1 MPPAKQR
8 GQFRGIL
15 FPGYRY
21 LGPFNPLDNGEPVN
35 KADEAAKRHDL
46 AYNQYLNKGLNPY
59 LKFNKADQQL
69 IDDLSNDSSLGGKF
83 ARGVFSIKRALAPS
97 LNEKQLAP
105 GRSAEQK
112 QARKLYFARSNKGA
126 KRQRLNPPTDKP
138 TSNPDNPNM
147 EAEQPMEEEAAPQEA
162 AAGSRAGTSGGAA
175 NAGTGGVGMSTGQW
189 IGGGIITPNRFIT
202 RNTRQWYCDIKNEHK
217 YKRYDKGTGARFYG
231 FSTPWSYFNF
241 NQYNGHFSPKEWQT
255 LLNIAKR
262 FRPVR
267 MTVKIYNIQIKQ
279 IVENSSSGDTL
290 FQNDLTAG
298 LHIFCDG
305 EHAFPYT
312 QNPWDTGTMPEL
324 PTEPW
329 ELKQYAYITCPYEA
343 IDDAGTSGNAYEEDY
358 LAQEPFYMLEQ
369 ADHMIVR
376 TGEAVQFH
384 HEFNCGWVDNTRS
397 AQTPASMSMNPEVLS
412 RECFRVTYGGQNHN
426 ILAKANQKSGYWRGG
441 PGKNNNENML
451 GPNNSTDY
459 VISSEYAYYEQ
470 QNMNQ
475 SGNEAKIES
484 ATAVGPPTGSL
495 PAVTEKDKVWFC
507 PKDHPST
514 DHAIPI
520 HPAGT
525 GTRNTMTYFAKNATQ
540 LELCNPVWMAP
551 NQAWDSINITRYNPI
566 WVKTPR
572 VDRMTMIDT
581 RDGTLPM
588 SHPPGTI
595 YMKLANIPVP
605 STHPESYLRV
615 YATGNVSVEIEWE
628 YETHFNKNW
637 RPEFRITSENIM
649 RNAVYKVDN
658 QGGYVWPINQQETMS
673 TRYGIEKVL

>member
-1 MPPAKQR
+1 
-8 GQFRGIL
+8 
-15 FPGYRY
+15 
-21 LGPFNPLDNGEPVN
+21 
-35 KADEAAKRHDL
+35 
-46 AYNQYLNKGLNPY
+46 
-59 LKFNKADQQL
+59 
-69 IDDLSNDSSLGGKF
+69 
-83 ARGVFSIKRALAPS
+83 
-97 LNEKQLAP
+97 
-105 GRSAEQK
+105 
-112 QARKLYFARSNKGA
+112 
-126 KRQRLNPPTDKP
+126 
-138 TSNPDNPNM
+138 M
-147 EAEQPMEEEAAPQEA
+147 ETEQPMEEEAAPQEA
-162 AAGSRAGTSGGAA
+162 AAGSRAGAGGGPA

-202 RNTRQWYCDIKNEHK
+202 RNTRQWYCDIKNEHM

-267 MTVKIYNIQIKQ
+267 MTVKVYNIQIKQ

-290 FQNDLTAG
+290 YQNDLTAG

-343 IDDAGTSGNAYEEDY
+343 IDDPSAAGVEEDF

-376 TGEAVQFH
+376 TGEAVEFH

-397 AQTPASMSMNPEVLS
+397 AQTPASMSPNPEVLS
-412 RECFRVTYGGQNHN
+412 REVFRATYNGNTTN
-426 ILAKANQKSGYWRGG
+426 VLAKLNQKTGYWKGG
-441 PGKNNNENML
+441 PGKNHDDTAVP
-451 GPNNSTDY
+451 GTGVTDFA
-459 VISSEYAYYEQ
+459 ISSEYSYYQ
-470 QNMNQ
+470 QQHMRE
-475 SGNEAKIES
+475 SGDHTVIES
-484 ATAVGPPTGSL
+484 GIGVGPPTGSL
-495 PAVTEKDKVWFC
+495 PAATEKDKVWFC
-507 PKDHPST
+507 PKDHPQ
-514 DHAIPI
+514 DNHQIGI
-520 HPAGT
+520 EPAGT
-525 GTRNTMTYFAKNATQ
+525 GTRNNMTYYAETPTTIRSY
-540 LELCNPVWMAP
+540 NPVWMAP

-605 STHPESYLRV
+605 GSTHPEGYLNI

-637 RPEFRITSENIM
+637 RPEFRISSENVM
-649 RNAVYKVDN
+649 RNAVYKVTA
-658 QGGYVWPINQQETMS
+658 QGGYVWPDRFTEIMS
-673 TRYGIEKVL
+673 TRQGMEKVL

>member
-69 IDDLSNDSSLGGKF
+69 IDDLSDDSSLGGKF

-147 EAEQPMEEEAAPQEA
+147 EAEQSMEEETAPQEA
-162 AAGSRAGTSGGAA
+162 AAGSRAGAGGGPA

-202 RNTRQWYCDIKNEHK
+202 RNTRQWWCEIKNEHK
-217 YKRYDKGTGARFYG
+217 YKRYDAGRGARFYG

-279 IVENSSSGDTL
+279 IVDNSSAGNTL

-312 QNPWDTGTMPEL
+312 QNPWDRGTMPEL

-329 ELKQYAYITCPYEA
+329 ELQQYAYVTCPYEA
-343 IDDAGTSGNAYEEDY
+343 IDDQGTGVEKDF
-358 LAQEPFYMLEQ
+358 LTQEPFYMLEQ

-384 HEFNCGWVDNTRS
+384 HEFSCGWVDNTRS
-397 AQTPASMSMNPEVLS
+397 AQTPASMSMNPEILS
-412 RECFRVTYGGQNHN
+412 KEVFRATYGGNTHN
-426 ILAKANQKSGYWRGG
+426 LLAKQNQKTGYWKGG
-441 PGKNNNENML
+441 PGRNNNQTAIP
-451 GPNNSTDY
+451 GNNLTDF
-459 VISSEYAYYEQ
+459 VISSEYSYYRQ
-470 QNMNQ
+470 QNMSETGDHPIVE
-475 SGNEAKIES
+475 SGIG
-484 ATAVGPPTGSL
+484 VGPPTGSL
-495 PAVTEKDKVWFC
+495 PAVVEKDKVWFC
-507 PKDHPST
+507 PRDHPTT
-514 DHAIPI
+514 DHAMPI
-520 HPAGT
+520 DPSST
-525 GTRNTMTYFAKNATQ
+525 GTRNNMTYYASSATSVA
-540 LELCNPVWMAP
+540 EYNPVWMAP
-551 NQAWDSINITRYNPI
+551 NQAWDSVNITRYNPI

-572 VDRMTMIDT
+572 VDRMTMVDT

-595 YMKLANIPVP
+595 YMKLAYIPVP
-605 STHPESYLRV
+605 GTTHPEDYLNV

-637 RPEFRITSENIM
+637 RPEFRITAENVM
-649 RNAVYKVDN
+649 GNSVYKVDN
-658 QGGYVWPINQQETMS
+658 NGGYIWPSQQPELMS
-673 TRYGIEKVL
+673 TRRGMEKVL

>member
-15 FPGYRY
+15 FPGYNY

-83 ARGVFSIKRALAPS
+83 ARGVFSVKRALAPS

-162 AAGSRAGTSGGAA
+162 AAGSRAGAGGGPA

-189 IGGGIITPNRFIT
+189 IGGGIITPNRFVT
-202 RNTRQWYCDIKNEHK
+202 RNTRQWWCDIKNEHK
-217 YKRYDKGTGARFYG
+217 YKRYDAGTGARFYG
-231 FSTPWSYFNF
+231 FSTPCPYFNF

-267 MTVKIYNIQIKQ
+267 MTVKVYNIQIKQ
-279 IVENSSSGDTL
+279 IVTNAANETL

-343 IDDAGTSGNAYEEDY
+343 IDDSGSSGNAFEEDY

-376 TGEAVQFH
+376 TGEAVEFH

-397 AQTPASMSMNPEVLS
+397 AQTPASMSMNPEILS
-412 RECFRVTYGGQNHN
+412 KECFRVTYGGADHN
-426 ILAKANQKSGYWRGG
+426 ILAKRNQKTGYWKGG
-441 PGKNNNENML
+441 PGKTRNQTAL
-451 GPNNSTDY
+451 GPNSSTDY
-459 VISSEYAYYEQ
+459 AISSEYSYYEQ

-475 SGNEAKIES
+475 SGDQAKIE
-484 ATAVGPPTGSL
+484 TGIAVGPPTGAL
-495 PAVTEKDKVWFC
+495 AAMNEKDKVWFC

-514 DHAIPI
+514 DHAMPI

-525 GTRNTMTYFAKNATQ
+525 GTRNNLTFFTLENGQ
-540 LELCNPVWMAP
+540 LSMQNPVWMMP

-572 VDRMTMIDT
+572 VDRMTMVDT

-595 YMKLANIPVP
+595 YLKLANIPVP
-605 STHPESYLRV
+605 STHPESYLNV

-658 QGGYVWPINQQETMS
+658 QGMYQWPINQQETMS
-673 TRYGIEKVL
+673 TRYGMEKVL